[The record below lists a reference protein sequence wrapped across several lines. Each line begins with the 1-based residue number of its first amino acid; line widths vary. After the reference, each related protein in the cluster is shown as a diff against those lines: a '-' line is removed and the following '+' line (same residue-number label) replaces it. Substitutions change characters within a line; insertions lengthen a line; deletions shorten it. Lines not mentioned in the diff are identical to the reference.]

1 MFPDYVRLAANVS
14 DHLFVERVQA
24 IASVTPLTDQNA
36 VDYVNNLDNSN
47 NVFDMF
53 DIETGETIAPEQ
65 NRVQSHVCAYVTR
78 DTSGQPINSANTYNT
93 YIVPQNRGGYRAVI
107 SQ

>member
-1 MFPDYVRLAANVS
+1 MYPDYVRLAANVS

-24 IASVTPLTDQNA
+24 IASLMPLSNVNV
-36 VDYVNNLDNSN
+36 VDYVNNLDNAT

-53 DIETGETIAPEQ
+53 DIDTGVTIAPEQ